1 MLIVST
7 MCAIIVCMEL
17 YDIERAYEHFDNHKL
32 RLSQIRDCLSWEQTQ
47 HLDDNKESL
56 GIFTSDRL
64 TKEIIDRII
73 KVGNDESFFSFFR
86 ANCFYPDDFSSY
98 ELSVLH
104 FMLKN
109 SHLFCKSEK
118 DDDVKRVDLDLDV
131 LSSRCEN
138 VYVFK
143 CLLLQFTGY
152 SKIVISEDVGD
163 LQEFYRSMFFTGNEN
178 LELTLSIFIPHIH
191 IVPIGED
198 DSHSDYF
205 RYRLMRALANIE
217 RIENILVAQEE
228 LEAV

>member
-7 MCAIIVCMEL
+7 LCGRIVHMKL
-17 YDIERAYEHFDNHKL
+17 YDIERAYEQFDTHKL
-32 RLSQIRDCLSWEQTQ
+32 RLSQIRDYLSWEQTQ

-56 GIFTSDRL
+56 GIFTSDRW

-143 CLLLQFTGY
+143 GLLQQLNNY
-152 SKIVISEDVGD
+152 SRIVIDKEVEN
-163 LQEFYRSMFFTGNEN
+163 LKEFYRSMFFTGNEN
-178 LELTLSIFIPHIH
+178 LELTLTIFVPRIQILSI
-191 IVPIGED
+191 GTD
-198 DSHSDYF
+198 DS
-205 RYRLMRALANIE
+205 YRRHHVVQGLANIE
-217 RIENILVAQEE
+217 RIEKILVAQGK
-228 LEAV
+228 LEVI